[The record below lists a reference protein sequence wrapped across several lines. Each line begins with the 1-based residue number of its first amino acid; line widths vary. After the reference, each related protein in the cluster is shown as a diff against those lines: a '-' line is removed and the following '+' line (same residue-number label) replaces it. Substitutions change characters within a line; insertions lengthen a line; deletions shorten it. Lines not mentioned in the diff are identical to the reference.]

1 MAIKTI
7 KYVPKVTSARTE
19 YREIDASDLAEI
31 QQQLI
36 RWMAFM
42 CEMDMSHNEDLRAV
56 REQWWHR
63 RTKSLPSGR
72 EGMNTPASFIGGL
85 INNMLFGQQR
95 DLSDRQMDGIEYVSK
110 WLVELDPDKS
120 FSYRFQLGF

>member
-1 MAIKTI
+1 
-7 KYVPKVTSARTE
+7 
-19 YREIDASDLAEI
+19 
-31 QQQLI
+31 
-36 RWMAFM
+36 MAFM

-85 INNMLFGQQR
+85 VNNMLFGQQR